1 MLDLRSVPEEELL
14 ERARE
19 ALKQKRYEGARD
31 LFAEYCGR
39 LAAKSVLVA
48 PAIVASYALARGHAR
63 ELKTGLDMCRK
74 ALAADRGN
82 PYIHACLAEL
92 YLHSGS
98 RRQAVETIRRG
109 LVSSPEYPVLLR
121 LRDELGVRQRPP
133 IGFLPRAN
141 PVNVAIGR
149 RLRKIRRPR
158 AKPA

>member
-1 MLDLRSVPEEELL
+1 MLDLKSVPEEELL

-31 LFAEYCGR
+31 LFAEYCAR
-39 LAAKSVLVA
+39 MAAKNA
-48 PAIVASYALARGHAR
+48 PVPPGIVASYALARGHAR
-63 ELKTGLDMCRK
+63 ELKSGLDMCRK

-98 RRQAVETIRRG
+98 RRQAVETIHRG
-109 LVSSPEYPVLLR
+109 LASSPEYPVLLR
-121 LRDELGVRQRPP
+121 LQEELGVRQRPAL
-133 IGFLPRAN
+133 GFLPRAN

-149 RLRKIRRPR
+149 RLRKLRRARPKS
-158 AKPA
+158 A